1 MDQCQSQKSQ
11 SAVSRRA
18 TGLIKRWVGA
28 MAINIDENNL
38 KHGVLGLV
46 IALVEVVRDAL
57 KIQAFKRM
65 ESGVLGEEECE
76 RLGEALMELDI
87 ALEEIKAEQG
97 ITESVQ
103 AVRDG
108 LDDIVEGVIDRIA
121 NPERWQETVAES
133 LTI

>member
-1 MDQCQSQKSQ
+1 
-11 SAVSRRA
+11 
-18 TGLIKRWVGA
+18 
-28 MAINIDENNL
+28 MAINIDEKNL

-46 IALVEVVRDAL
+46 IALVEVIRDAL

-65 ESGVLGEEECE
+65 ESGALSEEECE
-76 RLGEALMELDI
+76 RLGKALMDLDI

-108 LDDIVEGVIDRIA
+108 LDEIVDGVIDKII
-121 NPERWQETVAES
+121 NPERWQEEVAES
-133 LTI
+133 LPV